1 MRKNKLE
8 EKINIKEF
16 LLKQYD
22 DMLGSKDR
30 LESKI
35 ASYLTTEALIL
46 ATAVSYIAILKE
58 VKYLKN
64 FLFLDGIVVFI
75 GLFNLLVCIITLMP
89 KVFSAF
95 DSTSLYLSYIDKEEI
110 EDKLLSTNEAIIYKN
125 KKVINSMRIG
135 YIIVSIGLICQII
148 TFIFVSIIFFK
159 ILSGV

>member
-1 MRKNKLE
+1 ME
-8 EKINIKEF
+8 EKINFKEF

-58 VKYLKN
+58 AKCLKN

-89 KVFSAF
+89 KLFSAF

-110 EDKLLSTNEAIIYKN
+110 DDKLLSINEAIIYKN

-135 YIIVSIGLICQII
+135 YIVVSIGLICQII
-148 TFIFVSIIFFK
+148 AFIFVSIVFFE

>member
-22 DMLGSKDR
+22 DMLVSKDR
-30 LESKI
+30 FESKI

-64 FLFLDGIVVFI
+64 FLFIE
-75 GLFNLLVCIITLMP
+75 T
-89 KVFSAF
+89 KVGNP
-95 DSTSLYLSYIDKEEI
+95 L
-110 EDKLLSTNEAIIYKN
+110 
-125 KKVINSMRIG
+125 
-135 YIIVSIGLICQII
+135 
-148 TFIFVSIIFFK
+148 
-159 ILSGV
+159 

>member
-1 MRKNKLE
+1 MKNKLE

-22 DMLGSKDR
+22 DMLVSKDR
-30 LESKI
+30 FESKI

-89 KVFSAF
+89 KLLSAF

-125 KKVINSMRIG
+125 KKVINFIRIG
-135 YIIVSIGLICQII
+135 YIIVSIGLIFQIV

>member
-148 TFIFVSIIFFK
+148 TFISVSIIFFK

>member
-1 MRKNKLE
+1 ME

-22 DMLGSKDR
+22 DMLVSKDR

-64 FLFLDGIVVFI
+64 FLFIDTKVG
-75 GLFNLLVCIITLMP
+75 NLL
-89 KVFSAF
+89 
-95 DSTSLYLSYIDKEEI
+95 
-110 EDKLLSTNEAIIYKN
+110 
-125 KKVINSMRIG
+125 
-135 YIIVSIGLICQII
+135 
-148 TFIFVSIIFFK
+148 
-159 ILSGV
+159 

>member
-1 MRKNKLE
+1 MKNKLE

-22 DMLGSKDR
+22 DMLVSKDR
-30 LESKI
+30 FESKI

-89 KVFSAF
+89 KLLSAF

-125 KKVINSMRIG
+125 KKVINFIRIG

>member
-1 MRKNKLE
+1 MKKKLE

-30 LESKI
+30 FESKI

-46 ATAVSYIAILKE
+46 AIAVSYIAILKE

-89 KVFSAF
+89 KLLSAF

-110 EDKLLSTNEAIIYKN
+110 EDELLSTNEAIIYKN
-125 KKVINSMRIG
+125 KKVINFIRIG
-135 YIIVSIGLICQII
+135 YIIVSIGLIFQIV

>member
-1 MRKNKLE
+1 ME
-8 EKINIKEF
+8 EKINFKEF

-89 KVFSAF
+89 KLFSAF
-95 DSTSLYLSYIDKEEI
+95 DSTNLYLSYIDKKLI
-110 EDKLLSTNEAIIYKN
+110 EDELLSTNEAIIYKN

-135 YIIVSIGLICQII
+135 YIVVSIGLICQII
-148 TFIFVSIIFFK
+148 AFIFVSIIFFK

>member
-1 MRKNKLE
+1 ME
-8 EKINIKEF
+8 EKINFKEF

-35 ASYLTTEALIL
+35 VSYLTTEALIL

-89 KVFSAF
+89 KLFSAF
-95 DSTSLYLSYIDKEEI
+95 DSTNLYLSYIDKKLI
-110 EDKLLSTNEAIIYKN
+110 EDELLSTNEAIIYKN

-135 YIIVSIGLICQII
+135 YIVVSIGLICQII
-148 TFIFVSIIFFK
+148 AFIFVSIIFFK

>member
-1 MRKNKLE
+1 ME
-8 EKINIKEF
+8 EKINFKEF

-89 KVFSAF
+89 KLFSAF
-95 DSTSLYLSYIDKEEI
+95 DSTSLYLSYIDKEAI

-135 YIIVSIGLICQII
+135 YIVVSIGLICQII
-148 TFIFVSIIFFK
+148 AFIFVSIIFFK